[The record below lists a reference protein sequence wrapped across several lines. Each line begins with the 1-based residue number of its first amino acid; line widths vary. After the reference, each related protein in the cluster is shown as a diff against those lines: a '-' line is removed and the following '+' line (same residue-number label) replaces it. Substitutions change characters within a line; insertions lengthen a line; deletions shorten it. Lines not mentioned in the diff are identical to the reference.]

1 MPISQAPSDERRAV
15 TKRIAE
21 MTIAPRISPRATIE
35 ATPV

>member
-1 MPISQAPSDERRAV
+1 MPISQAPSDERRAA